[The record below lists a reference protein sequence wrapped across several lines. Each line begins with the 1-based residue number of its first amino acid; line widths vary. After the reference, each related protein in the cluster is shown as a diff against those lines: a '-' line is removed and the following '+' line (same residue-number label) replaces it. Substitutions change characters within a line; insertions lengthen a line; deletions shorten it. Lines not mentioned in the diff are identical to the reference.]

1 MVNLVDRL
9 FDKRV
14 YVPNEG
20 VKLVTVLTIG
30 QCDGELEDNILFEY
44 IDDSPC
50 NVYKKGDTD
59 SMPISS
65 FIKCMEYEIKIPV
78 IHS

>member
-1 MVNLVDRL
+1 MVNLVDRV

-20 VKLVTVLTIG
+20 VKLVRVVTVG
-30 QCDGELEDNILFEY
+30 QCDGELEDNIIFKY
-44 IDDSPC
+44 VDDSPC
-50 NVYKKGDTD
+50 GHDKRGDTD
-59 SMPISS
+59 SMPISM

-78 IHS
+78 RRG

>member
-20 VKLVTVLTIG
+20 VKLVRVVTVG
-30 QCDGELEDNILFEY
+30 QCDGELEDNIIFEY
-44 IDDSPC
+44 VDDSPC
-50 NVYKKGDTD
+50 GHDKRGDTD
-59 SMPISS
+59 SMPISM

-78 IHS
+78 VKG

>member
-20 VKLVTVLTIG
+20 VKLVRVVTVG
-30 QCDGELEDNILFEY
+30 QCDGELEDNIIFQY
-44 IDDSPC
+44 VDDSPC
-50 NVYKKGDTD
+50 GHDKRGDTD
-59 SMPISS
+59 SMPISM

-78 IHS
+78 VRG